1 MARLLLPLGLLL
13 LVGASVLTPPPADTG
28 GDPVVAAARGLGGF
42 RVLLEDALYVRAGA
56 LRRTGRLEE
65 AVETYEL
72 LLRFEPES
80 RQRAV
85 FLIDLLMNEVLPL
98 EADPGRRV
106 GWWLHTWQ
114 LLQEHL
120 ERAPRNADLHFRA
133 ATLFVAW
140 ELGLLGEEIEPSLAE
155 RFPPARRRELT
166 AYHLDKSVRLRR
178 HLGMIQRQHIRLFA
192 EHGPR
197 IVAEWTLAGR
207 PEQAEQVFENLLWML
222 NNRREDLLIMRHGYV
237 VMREEE
243 EHVMP
248 LFQAL
253 ALELKY
259 LDEAQ
264 RAYVAKRPL
273 DPILETWLA
282 QVGFSLGAQTF
293 RDR

>member
-1 MARLLLPLGLLL
+1 MARLLLPLALLL
-13 LVGASVLTPPPADTG
+13 LGSAVVLTPPPPDTG

-56 LRRTGRLEE
+56 LRRSGRLEE

-85 FLIDLLMNEVLPL
+85 FLVDLLMNEVLPL
-98 EADPGRRV
+98 EPDPGRRV
-106 GWWLHTWQ
+106 GWWLHTWR

-120 ERAPRNADLHFRA
+120 QRAPQNADLHFRA

-140 ELGLLGEEIEPSLAE
+140 ELGLLGEEIEPSLAQ
-155 RFPPARRRELT
+155 RFPRDRRRELT
-166 AYHLDKSVRLRR
+166 AYHLDRSIRLRR
-178 HLGMIQRQHIRLFA
+178 HLGMIQRQHLRLFA

-207 PEQAEQVFENLLWML
+207 PERAEQVFQNLLWML

-237 VMREEE
+237 VMRDGV
-243 EHVMP
+243 EHVIP
-248 LFQAL
+248 LAQAL

-259 LDEAQ
+259 LDQAQ
-264 RAYVAKRPL
+264 RAYVARRPL
-273 DPILETWLA
+273 EPILEAWSRE
-282 QVGFSLGAQTF
+282 VGFSLGAEAF